1 MGMPPD
7 EARVHELLERYA
19 DMVLRIAYQNLK
31 SRPDAED
38 VAQEVFIRFMQKM
51 PRFASDEHEK
61 AWFIWV
67 TINLCKDFLKSG
79 WKKRTVYAQPP
90 EDFCGL
96 PFRVLDTVME
106 LPEADRNVLYLFYY
120 EGYTA
125 KEIAAILR
133 CREGTVT
140 SRLSRARA
148 RLKILLEEERTPCAT
163 VPNTERT

>member
-1 MGMPPD
+1 MGTPPD

-38 VAQEVFIRFMQKM
+38 VAQEVFLRFMQKT
-51 PRFASDEHEK
+51 PRFASVEHEK
-61 AWFIWV
+61 AWFIRV

-90 EDFCGL
+90 EYSHST
-96 PFRVLDTVME
+96 PFQVLDTVMA

-125 KEIAAILR
+125 KEIARILR
-133 CREGTVT
+133 CRPGTVT
-140 SRLSRARA
+140 SRLTRARV
-148 RLKILLEEERTPCAT
+148 RLKDLLEGEGKPCSIL
-163 VPNTERT
+163 PSTEKI